1 MRTSSVSVVSSLVSL
16 VTSRAASLV
25 ASLITGLIVF
35 GPTPTAEAAGRPPC
49 ITRQE
54 LTARALG
61 LVSKF
66 HVSDGEA
73 VRKGDAIV
81 EFDGRRL
88 RAGMKEAQGAV
99 DAAKGN
105 IDLAEDG
112 YERLSKLKG
121 GDSITEQQVAE
132 ARIRVAQAKAVHRQA
147 QGALEGLK
155 VQLEDT
161 VLRAEI
167 AGTVRGLPSILG
179 MAVQPGMSL
188 GRVEAPPGGCASE
201 SRKN

>member
-1 MRTSSVSVVSSLVSL
+1 MIVLRRQLS
-16 VTSRAASLV
+16 SRAVALV
-25 ASLITGLIVF
+25 AALILVPASAPPCAAAQSQTF
-35 GPTPTAEAAGRPPC
+35 GKARLRTPC

-66 HVSDGEA
+66 HASDGDA

-81 EFDGRRL
+81 TFDARRL
-88 RAGMKEAQGAV
+88 RAGIKEAQGAV

-105 IDLAEDG
+105 VDLAFDASA
-112 YERLSKLKG
+112 RLSKLTG
-121 GDSITEQQVAE
+121 GDSVTEQQIAE
-132 ARIRVAQAKAVHRQA
+132 ARIKAAQAQAVFRQA

-167 AGTVRGLPSILG
+167 AGTVRGLPTILG
-179 MAVQPGMSL
+179 MAVQPGQSL
-188 GRVEAPPGGCASE
+188 GRIEAPPGACAPE